1 MGTEP
6 TTATSPPAGA
16 HTPVVMTAGGIV
28 WRRRAGKVQVQV
40 VHRPRY
46 DDWSWPKGKLEN
58 GETFQNA
65 AIREVGEET
74 GRQIVLGRPLPGL
87 QYLTPEGRVKRVHYW
102 ASRRARRGRDT
113 AGLAARAPVAPVDRE
128 EVDTT
133 EWLDADD
140 AAVRLTRVSDRRP
153 LDALLAAEAEG
164 LLDTRTLV
172 IARHGRAVS
181 RTSWHGGERDRP
193 LTPFG
198 HGQAAALVP
207 VLAAYGVEHVISSR
221 WERCAT
227 TIDPYV
233 RASGV
238 RPSYSEYLTEAQ
250 HERSPSRVA
259 ATVGELLEETTES
272 SVICT
277 HRPVL
282 PTVLDVLAQHA
293 TGTVAAGLPTVDPFL
308 EPGEAL
314 VAHIAETP
322 AGPRV
327 VATEK
332 ISPQVW

>member
-1 MGTEP
+1 M
-6 TTATSPPAGA
+6 
-16 HTPVVMTAGGIV
+16 HTPVVMTAGGLV
-28 WRRRAGKVQVQV
+28 WRHRHGQLQVQL

-46 DDWSWPKGKLEN
+46 DDWSWPKGKLEI
-58 GETFQNA
+58 GESFQNA
-65 AIREVGEET
+65 ATREVGEET
-74 GRQIVLGRPLPGL
+74 GREIVLGRPLPGL
-87 QYLTPEGRVKRVHYW
+87 QYLTPDGGVKRVQYW
-102 ASRRARRGRDT
+102 AARRARKGRNT
-113 AGLAARAPVAPVDRE
+113 AALAARAPVAPVDPD
-128 EVDTT
+128 EVDQT
-133 EWLDADD
+133 EWLDAAE
-140 AAVRLTRVSDRRP
+140 AAQRLTRTSDRGP
-153 LDALLAAEAEG
+153 LDALVAADSAG
-164 LLDTRTLV
+164 VLKTRALV
-172 IARHGRAVS
+172 IARHGRAMP
-181 RTSWHGGERDRP
+181 RGSWHGTERDRP

-198 HGQAAALVP
+198 HGQAEALVP

-233 RASGV
+233 RAAAL

-259 ATVGELLEETTES
+259 ATVRELLEEATDS

-293 TGTVAAGLPTVDPFL
+293 PRAVAGSLPRTDPFL
-308 EPGEAL
+308 EPGEVL
-314 VAHIAETP
+314 VAHVADTP

-332 ISPQVW
+332 VGPAVW

>member
-6 TTATSPPAGA
+6 TTATSPPAGTHA
-16 HTPVVMTAGGIV
+16 PVVMTAGGIV
-28 WRRRAGKVQVQV
+28 WRRRTGKMQVQL

-65 AIREVGEET
+65 AVREVGEET

-113 AGLAARAPVAPVDRE
+113 AGLAARAPVAPVNRE

-133 EWLDADD
+133 EWLDADE

-164 LLDTRTLV
+164 VLDTRALV

-233 RASGV
+233 RASGL
-238 RPSYSEYLTEAQ
+238 RPSFSEYLTEAQ

-259 ATVGELLEETTES
+259 ATVGELLEESTES